1 MRVPW
6 RINDL
11 LEMHRK
17 GFRLDQRYSLK
28 PEVLKTKCRERNA
41 LMEIKMP
48 ANDGPAQSLNLSRV
62 MPVVYD
68 ELRRLARR
76 YMARERA
83 GRTIQATALV
93 HEAYLRLMKEKAPV
107 WQNRAH
113 FCAIA
118 AGSMREILVER
129 ARARAAA
136 KRGGSQSAGEPE
148 RRSCFGQRWSFDM
161 LALHEAL
168 ERLAKMDPQLVRIVE
183 LRFFGGLTVEETAE
197 EMGTSPATIKRAWSM
212 ARAWLRREMERMNES

>member
-1 MRVPW
+1 MALGFGE
-6 RINDL
+6 INNL
-11 LEMHRK
+11 SKCIGKAFGLEC
-17 GFRLDQRYSLK
+17 SLK
-28 PEVLKTKCRERNA
+28 RAVMKMKSEEEILLRESA
-41 LMEIKMP
+41 
-48 ANDGPAQSLNLSRV
+48 AQPLNLSRV

-76 YMARERA
+76 YMARERD

-136 KRGGSQSAGEPE
+136 KRGGSQVRVSLSDVRASGKDA
-148 RRSCFGQRWSFDM
+148 SFDM

-168 ERLAKMDPQLVRIVE
+168 ERLSKMDPQLVRIVE

-197 EMGTSPATIKRAWSM
+197 EMGTSPASIKRAWSM
-212 ARAWLRREMERMNES
+212 ARAWLRREMEQMDES